1 MKEAIATLEAE
12 LPKTDTSSF
21 SFDKRSKD
29 AKENAESD
37 ALSLDMLLDRFDR
50 LQEQSL
56 GDKTEEGQE
65 LRAMIRT
72 FIEQE
77 KLGIRV
83 TRTTTNEVLLDMI
96 ENQMQKQGEEPEPQT
111 SAGTDE
117 TPAEEP
123 AATQEGV
130 SEEPAPRRRR

>member
-1 MKEAIATLEAE
+1 
-12 LPKTDTSSF
+12 
-21 SFDKRSKD
+21 
-29 AKENAESD
+29 
-37 ALSLDMLLDRFDR
+37 MLLDRFDH

-96 ENQMQKQGEEPEPQT
+96 ENQMQKQGEEPEPQA
-111 SAGTDE
+111 SAGTDK

-123 AATQEGV
+123 AATWEGV